1 MPLEVKTYEAPAL
14 LGELL
19 LYELN
24 PEYCRDTVAIEA
36 SENDLPMGTVMV
48 ANADGTFGAWAVTD
62 TDAAGVLLCDV
73 PASGAAAAA
82 PLVRRVA
89 TVSRTA
95 LRWPEGATDEQK
107 SAALAALEANGVI
120 AR

>member
-24 PEYCRDTVAIEA
+24 PEYCRDTVTIKAPET
-36 SENDLPMGTVMV
+36 DLPMGTVMV
-48 ANADGTFGAWAVTD
+48 RNGDGTYSPWADAD

-73 PASGAAAAA
+73 AATEADVTA
-82 PLVRRVA
+82 PVVRRVA
-89 TVSRTA
+89 TVSASALQWPDATA
-95 LRWPEGATDEQK
+95 DARK
-107 SAALAALEANGVI
+107 AACLAALETIGII

>member
-24 PEYCRDTVAIEA
+24 PEYCRDTVSIKVP
-36 SENDLPMGTVMV
+36 ENDLPMGTVMV
-48 ANADGTFGAWAVTD
+48 ANADGSCAPWAATD

-73 PASGAAAAA
+73 PASDKAAAA

-89 TVSRTA
+89 TVSKSA
-95 LRWPEGATDEQK
+95 LRWPAGATETQK
-107 SAALAALEANGVI
+107 AAALAALEAKGVI